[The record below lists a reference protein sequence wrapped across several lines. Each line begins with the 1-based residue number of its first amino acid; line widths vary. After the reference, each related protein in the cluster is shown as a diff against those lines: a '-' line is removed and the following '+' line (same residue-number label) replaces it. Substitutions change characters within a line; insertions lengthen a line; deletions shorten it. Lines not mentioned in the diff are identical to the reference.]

1 MAFTVAGFRVVL
13 AQPNTMACWAT
24 VYTMMV
30 SWKRRQSFDIAT
42 AVGNVAAKYR
52 TFFQANTGL
61 PPAEFAPFL
70 KAAGM
75 QYQPMANLP
84 ISDWEALLLRYGLL
98 WVGTLASTAPRSGLH
113 SRIIEGIIGDG
124 SPQRTIFRI
133 IDPAGGRRYNES
145 FGDFLSKYEGG
156 IRATTAEYYQ
166 IRHYP

>member
-1 MAFTVAGFRVVL
+1 MAFTVGGFKVVL

-24 VYTMMV
+24 VYAMMA
-30 SWKRRQSFDIAT
+30 SWKKRQSFDIAT
-42 AVGNVAAKYR
+42 AVGNVGGKYR
-52 TFFQANTGL
+52 TYFQANTGL

-70 KAAGM
+70 RAAGM
-75 QYQPMANLP
+75 QCQPMVNLP
-84 ISDWEALLLRYGLL
+84 VSDWETLLLRHGLL

-124 SPQRTIFRI
+124 TPRSTTFLI

-145 FGDFLSKYEGG
+145 FTDFVTKYEGG

-166 IRHYP
+166 IRHFA